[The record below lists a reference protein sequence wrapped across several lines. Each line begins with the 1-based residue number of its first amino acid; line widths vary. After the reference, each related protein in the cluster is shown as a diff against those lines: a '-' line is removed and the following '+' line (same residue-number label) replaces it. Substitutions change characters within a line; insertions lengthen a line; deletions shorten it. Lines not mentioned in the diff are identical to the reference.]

1 MLHAVLNQRS
11 SSNKHFSIPAG
22 CSENG
27 LMIVS
32 VHPSQHYNDATGGIK
47 WETECNINSKRFH
60 LLTAI
65 RLKSFGS
72 SENNFVH

>member
-1 MLHAVLNQRS
+1 MLHSVLNQRS